1 MKEEK
6 ILDVKINFP
15 PSRELRNLWREK
27 AQRGNKNLVDAVKR
41 CDGRSSNPG
50 RPRKWK
56 EGEQVRLMTRVRPN
70 TLLWLK
76 SQSKDANES
85 IGQIIDRLVEL
96 KG

>member
-1 MKEEK
+1 MKAKVAEEMTK
-6 ILDVKINFP
+6 EQIAKA
-15 PSRELRNLWREK
+15 RLWREK

-85 IGQIIDRLVEL
+85 IGQIIDRLVEP
-96 KG
+96 KE